1 MHRTACIKILS
12 SFVSGKIA
20 VQQCKGKKTIA
31 IECSELFVVNYG
43 SLPAVERRTSELQIM
58 HKLDTH
64 KNYYTDLQLIKFHF
78 KL

>member
-31 IECSELFVVNYG
+31 IECSELFVVSTMGLY
-43 SLPAVERRTSELQIM
+43 
-58 HKLDTH
+58 
-64 KNYYTDLQLIKFHF
+64 LQLNEEHQNCK
-78 KL
+78 